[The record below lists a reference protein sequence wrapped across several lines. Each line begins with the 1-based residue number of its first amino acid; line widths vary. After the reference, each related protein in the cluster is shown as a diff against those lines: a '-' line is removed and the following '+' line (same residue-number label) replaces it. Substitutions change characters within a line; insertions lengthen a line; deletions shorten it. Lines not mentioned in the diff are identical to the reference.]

1 MNRNDT
7 NIEHNAVTA
16 VGDGSDDII
25 DVEQDTIEDKVVGQK
40 KNQNVQKNATLAEV
54 DLSISL
60 APPCTNHEINTHL
73 NLFFRL
79 LTHTAYP
86 SHAIF
91 AVRF

>member
-54 DLSISL
+54 DLSDLHLS
-60 APPCTNHEINTHL
+60 CTTLH
-73 NLFFRL
+73 
-79 LTHTAYP
+79 
-86 SHAIF
+86 
-91 AVRF
+91 